1 MTKNALWLA
10 IAALMLSVSGCSEL
24 RAQGKPKPAYGE
36 PLTTAQV
43 CDTHADCEIT
53 VTIDTHQVPCKAI
66 VTPEINWVYKVQ
78 DVRLVWKLDAP
89 DDYKFD
95 ALRFKDEDKAYRV
108 QYASRLTIHSKDQFD
123 NRKMSARRVEMRDRN
138 TKDGSW
144 YYEVV
149 VGNGTTTCKVDPPV
163 VNG

>member
-10 IAALMLSVSGCSEL
+10 IAASMLSVSGCSEL

-89 DDYKFD
+89 DHYKFV
-95 ALRFKDEDKAYRV
+95 ALRFKDEDERYRM
-108 QYASRLTIHSKDQFD
+108 QFASRLTIASKDQFHG
-123 NRKMSARRVEMRDRN
+123 RKMSARQVEVHDRN

-144 YYEVV
+144 YYEVAV
-149 VGNGTTTCKVDPPV
+149 SNGTTTCKVDPPV